1 MKKIMW
7 GVISLISVIFI
18 IGGCSHKG
26 KGKTKDDYKNYKTYS
41 FADDFTYKAPADWTF
56 DDSNKEN
63 FFHYKN
69 KDVHSDGMLNVMCVY
84 DAGGLVSDEY
94 SFDTW
99 IEGVKSGE
107 DYAGEI
113 SISTIKVDGLDAKRY
128 SHRLK
133 IENQIYYIDNV
144 VFNCAN
150 GWGYIG
156 ILTLHKGDY
165 KNVFDKVIGSINITE
180 HVESNT
186 ETTTASTTESNTENT
201 TEVTTEATTERQITA
216 GERNALDKAYK
227 YLNSSAFSKSGLM
240 EQLEYEGF
248 TKSEAKYAVNNC
260 GANWKE
266 QASKKAAQYLRS
278 QSFSRSG
285 LIEQLEYEG
294 FTSKQARYGVKK
306 AYK

>member
-1 MKKIMW
+1 MKKIMC

-69 KDVHSDGMLNVMCVY
+69 EDVHSDGMLNVMCVY
-84 DAGGLVSDEY
+84 DAGGLVSDKY

-144 VFNCAN
+144 VFNCIN

-156 ILTLHKGDY
+156 ILTLNKGDY
-165 KNVFDKVIGSINITE
+165 KDTFDRIINSIEINE
-180 HVESNT
+180 D
-186 ETTTASTTESNTENT
+186 AKSTTKATTKAT
-201 TEVTTEATTERQITA
+201 TEATEATTESYTPTT
-216 GERNALDKAYK
+216 GEANALSKAYN
-227 YLNSSAFSKSGLM
+227 YLDTMAFSKLGLI

-248 TKSEAKYAVNNC
+248 TKKEAKYAVNNC

-266 QASKKAAQYLRS
+266 QAAKKAEQYLKS
-278 QSFSRSG
+278 QSFSKSG

-294 FTSKQARYGVKK
+294 FTAKQARYGANK

>member
-1 MKKIMW
+1 MKKLLWRI
-7 GVISLISVIFI
+7 ISLVSVIFI
-18 IGGCSHKG
+18 ISGCSHKE
-26 KGKTKDDYKNYKTYS
+26 KSKTNNAYKNYKTYS
-41 FADDFTYKAPADWTF
+41 FANDFTYKVPEDWTF
-56 DDSNKEN
+56 DDSNEKN

-69 KDVHSDGMLNVMCVY
+69 KDVRNDGMLNVMCVY
-84 DAGGLVSDEY
+84 DAGGLVSDKY
-94 SFDTW
+94 SFGTW

-113 SISTIKVDGLDAKRY
+113 SISTIKVDGMDAKRY
-128 SHRLK
+128 THRLK

-144 VFNCAN
+144 VFNCAK

-156 ILTLHKGDY
+156 ILTSHKGDY
-165 KNVFDKVIGSINITE
+165 KDIFDKVIGSVNITE
-180 HVESNT
+180 YVESTTEADT
-186 ETTTASTTESNTENT
+186 ETTAASTTESNTEA
-201 TEVTTEATTERQITA
+201 TTEAYTPTT
-216 GERNALDKAYK
+216 GEENALNKAYN
-227 YLNSSAFSKSGLM
+227 YLDSMAFSKSGLI

-266 QASKKAAQYLRS
+266 QAVKKAEQYLKN
-278 QSFSRSG
+278 QSFSKSG

-294 FTSKQARYGVKK
+294 FTAKQARYGANK